1 MARTSSN
8 EKREDDAQ
16 KHNRPKSNWI
26 KTAFHVWSWL
36 VPGRNCNADKMFRA
50 KWRPDFDPADW
61 RRNVVSAFQ
70 QRHINDQGSGIAGA
84 FIGQIINVN
93 GNDNVMG

>member
-1 MARTSSN
+1 
-8 EKREDDAQ
+8 
-16 KHNRPKSNWI
+16 
-26 KTAFHVWSWL
+26 
-36 VPGRNCNADKMFRA
+36 MFRA